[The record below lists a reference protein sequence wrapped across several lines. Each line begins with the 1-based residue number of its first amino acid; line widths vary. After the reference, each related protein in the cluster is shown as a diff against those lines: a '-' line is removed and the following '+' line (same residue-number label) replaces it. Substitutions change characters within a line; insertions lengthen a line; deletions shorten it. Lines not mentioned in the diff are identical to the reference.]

1 MPTKIPK
8 FSELF
13 GTGELVQLH
22 AGDKSLDFFLFFS
35 SYLTSS
41 HPGTYSDLLSRP

>member
-13 GTGELVQLH
+13 GTSEPVQLH
-22 AGDKSLDFFLFFS
+22 AGDKSLDFYFFPFS
-35 SYLTSS
+35 F
-41 HPGTYSDLLSRP
+41 HPI